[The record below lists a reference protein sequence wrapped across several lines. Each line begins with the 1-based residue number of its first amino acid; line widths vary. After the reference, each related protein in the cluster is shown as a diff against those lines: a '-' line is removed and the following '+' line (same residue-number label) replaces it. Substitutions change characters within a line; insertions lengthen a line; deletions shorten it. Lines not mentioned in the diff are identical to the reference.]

1 MTSIHPR
8 TRAGAVV
15 SLGLAVALALGGCSS
30 SDTSGAVG
38 SATVGGAVGGAVQDT
53 TPGAK
58 DARAPAPAAPAAL
71 GPPGAPGALAA
82 PPVQTQKLVRSATLR
97 LSVGDVAAGASGV
110 RAVALGVSGSVT
122 AEDIGTAAG
131 ERGGDRGTMTLAVP
145 AERLDAVLDQLGRL
159 GSVVQRTSTSQD
171 VTSTYVDTA
180 SRVATMKASLDRLRA
195 LVAQTTTI
203 AQIVDLETEL
213 SRREADLE
221 ALQATLASLDKQVAL
236 STVTVT
242 LTPTSAPAPGV
253 GEGSGFLVGMRHGW
267 DAFTSAAVGVLTAL
281 GAVLPFAATLALL
294 GLPGLLW
301 WRRREDRA
309 DQTPAAVPMPAA
321 MPTAAEE

>member
-8 TRAGAVV
+8 TRVGTVV
-15 SLGLAVALALGGCSS
+15 SLALAAALALGACSS
-30 SDTSGAVG
+30 SAPSGAVG
-38 SATVGGAVGGAVQDT
+38 SAEPGAAAQGSIEGASA
-53 TPGAK
+53 GAAK
-58 DARAPAPAAPAAL
+58 DARAPAAQA
-71 GPPGAPGALAA
+71 PGAPAVL
-82 PPVQTQKLVRSATLR
+82 QLQSQQLVRSATVR
-97 LSVGDVAAGASGV
+97 LSVGDVVAGASGV
-110 RAVALGVSGSVT
+110 RAVAMGVGGSVT
-122 AEDIGTAAG
+122 SEDIGTAAG

-145 AERLDAVLDQLGRL
+145 AERLDSVLDQLGRL

-236 STVTVT
+236 SAVTVT
-242 LTPTSAPAPGV
+242 LTPTTAAAPGV
-253 GEGSGFLVGMRHGW
+253 DAGSGFLVGMTRGW
-267 DAFTSAAVGVLTAL
+267 DAFTSFAAGLLTAL

-294 GLPGLLW
+294 GLPGLVW
-301 WRRREDRA
+301 WRRRADRA
-309 DQTPAAVPMPAA
+309 VPAPAAVTPATVPTPA
-321 MPTAAEE
+321 VMATAAGE